1 MNLKQMLSTL
11 EAVLFAVGEPIER
24 DRIAQALEWDALI
37 LDQLLDTLQAKYDE
51 NDAGV
56 CLLRLDDRVQLCAR
70 KEYAD
75 SIRKVLEV
83 KRNAPLSQ
91 AAFEVL
97 AIIAY
102 NQPVTKS
109 FIEQIRGVDCSA
121 VLSSL
126 VSKGYIVLLIKI
138 FYRVI
143 GLDVIVRM
151 RVNNVLFVF
160 GLAGIIIGSLKAI
173 REKDIRRMVSFS
185 SVAQIGYIFM
195 GIGMGTEAGMVA
207 AVGSTLAPIL
217 RLVVSTLSLK
227 LAAAVL
233 EPVADAGVAW
243 IIASYGALHKLLLA
257 ICVSGTLLAVL
268 LLGACLSLTG
278 G

>member
-75 SIRKVLEV
+75 AIRKVLEV

-126 VSKGYIVLLIKI
+126 LQKSLIEERGRLDLPGRPLI
-138 FYRVI
+138 YGTTPDFLRVFCI
-143 GLDVIVRM
+143 SSLDE
-151 RVNNVLFVF
+151 LP
-160 GLAGIIIGSLKAI
+160 SLPEHPQTAE
-173 REKDIRRMVSFS
+173 EK
-185 SVAQIGYIFM
+185 
-195 GIGMGTEAGMVA
+195 TEEKEKNEAENPTDLPQTVD
-207 AVGSTLAPIL
+207 
-217 RLVVSTLSLK
+217 
-227 LAAAVL
+227 
-233 EPVADAGVAW
+233 EN
-243 IIASYGALHKLLLA
+243 
-257 ICVSGTLLAVL
+257 
-268 LLGACLSLTG
+268 
-278 G
+278 